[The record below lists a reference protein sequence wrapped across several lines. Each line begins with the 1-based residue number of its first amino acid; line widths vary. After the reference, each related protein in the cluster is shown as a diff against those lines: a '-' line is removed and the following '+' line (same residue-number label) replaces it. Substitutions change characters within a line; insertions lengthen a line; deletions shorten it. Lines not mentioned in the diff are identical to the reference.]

1 MAATAAAA
9 VVAGAAVRVA
19 VGVLGAQARERRE
32 GLLLEQRNVIA
43 LPAESRNLSRSA
55 SAPRPLAASVAGHS
69 RTSETSGLAHTSSM
83 KAAAA
88 AALTGTRVASSGCS
102 SRQGS
107 AHIARWAR
115 C

>member
-1 MAATAAAA
+1 
-9 VVAGAAVRVA
+9 
-19 VGVLGAQARERRE
+19 
-32 GLLLEQRNVIA
+32 
-43 LPAESRNLSRSA
+43 
-55 SAPRPLAASVAGHS
+55 LAASVAGHS